1 MPITLAPG
9 VRLFVLLA
17 LYALASVASLFFSY
31 LLRFDFEIP
40 TNYFEQARTVILW
53 VLPLKLLLLAAFGQF
68 RSLLSFFSFPDAKRL
83 VLAMGI
89 AALIMLGVWYLIS
102 PRYAPPRSVIVTD
115 FLTLLFF
122 LYGIRATF
130 RVIREKAHQTRTIV
144 ASRKG
149 TAIIGAGF
157 SGAALCHEIQ
167 ARRGL
172 GMNVVAFF
180 DDDPRKHGTQVHGI
194 NVYGAPE
201 RLPGLKEELGLQK
214 AIIAMPSASS
224 KRVRE
229 VFCIL
234 NQHGLENDIL
244 PSMSEILEKRVTV
257 SRLRQVELQ
266 DLLGRKQVHLETDA
280 IRETLQGSTV
290 MITGGGGSIGTELCR
305 QVAANFPALLVV
317 IERSEFAAFQIEQ
330 ELRSQFPELALD
342 VQVADVRD
350 EARLRG
356 VLDSRRP
363 SIVFHAAAHKHV
375 PMMER
380 QGAEAIMNN
389 TLATAK
395 LARWCADAGTSLFL
409 LISTD
414 KAINPTSLM
423 GASKRLAELG
433 LQALQQEFAGRIRFA
448 AVRFGNV
455 LGSSGSV
462 IPIFK
467 KQIAEGG
474 PVTVT
479 HPEVTRYFMTVHEA
493 AGLVIQSATLC
504 EGGEI
509 FVLDMGEQMKVS
521 DMARQM
527 IALSGLRP
535 GEDIEIRYIGLRPGE
550 KLFEEL
556 WHNGER
562 LEQTRHPKIR
572 ALVSAPPSSTLLK
585 AQFQEIEGNL
595 PRMHEAE
602 LKAWIQLFVPE
613 YGPSPSQSL

>member
-1 MPITLAPG
+1 M
-9 VRLFVLLA
+9 
-17 LYALASVASLFFSY
+17 
-31 LLRFDFEIP
+31 
-40 TNYFEQARTVILW
+40 
-53 VLPLKLLLLAAFGQF
+53 
-68 RSLLSFFSFPDAKRL
+68 LS
-83 VLAMGI
+83 
-89 AALIMLGVWYLIS
+89 VWYLIS

-115 FLTLLFF
+115 FLTSLFC

-130 RVIREKAHQTRTIV
+130 RVIREKAHQTRTI
-144 ASRKG
+144 AAGSKR

-157 SGAALCHEIQ
+157 SGAALSHEIQ
-167 ARRGL
+167 TRRGL

-180 DDDPRKHGTQVHGI
+180 DDDTRKHGTQIHGI
-194 NVYGAPE
+194 NVYGSPE
-201 RLPGLKEELGLQK
+201 RLPGLKDELGLQK
-214 AIIAMPSASS
+214 AIIAMPSASA

-234 NQHGLENDIL
+234 NQQGLENDIL

-266 DLLGRKQVHLETDA
+266 DLLGRRPVHLETDA
-280 IRETLQGSTV
+280 IREMLAGSIV
-290 MITGGGGSIGTELCR
+290 MITGGGGSIGSELCR

-317 IERSEFAAFQIEQ
+317 IERSELAAFQIEQ
-330 ELRSQFPELALD
+330 ELRSQFPELTLD
-342 VQVADVRD
+342 VQVADIRD
-350 EARLRG
+350 EARIRDILG
-356 VLDSRRP
+356 KHHP
-363 SIVFHAAAHKHV
+363 SVVFHAAAHKHV

-389 TLATAK
+389 SLATAK
-395 LARWCADAGTSLFL
+395 LARWCAEMQCSLFL

-423 GASKRLAELG
+423 GASKRLAELS
-433 LQALQQEFAGRIRFA
+433 LQVLQQEFAGRMRFA

-493 AGLVIQSATLC
+493 VGLVIQSAMFC
-504 EGGEI
+504 RGGEI
-509 FVLDMGEQMKVS
+509 FVLDMGEQMKIS

-535 GEDIEIRYIGLRPGE
+535 G
-550 KLFEEL
+550 
-556 WHNGER
+556 
-562 LEQTRHPKIR
+562 
-572 ALVSAPPSSTLLK
+572 
-585 AQFQEIEGNL
+585 
-595 PRMHEAE
+595 
-602 LKAWIQLFVPE
+602 
-613 YGPSPSQSL
+613 

>member
-1 MPITLAPG
+1 MVTLSPS
-9 VRLFVLLA
+9 VRLSVLMCV
-17 LYALASVASLFFSY
+17 YALACVTSLFFSY
-31 LLRFDFEIP
+31 FLRFDFQVP
-40 TNYFEQARTVILW
+40 SNYLKQAGTVVLW
-53 VLPLKLLLLAAFGQF
+53 VLPLKLLVLAAFGQF

-83 VLAMGI
+83 VLAMGSTSLVMF
-89 AALIMLGVWYLIS
+89 AVWYLID

-115 FLTLLFF
+115 FLTSLFF
-122 LYGIRATF
+122 LYSIRATF
-130 RVIREKAHQTRTIV
+130 RVIREKAQLEHT
-144 ASRKG
+144 ASGARKR
-149 TAIIGAGF
+149 TAIVGAGF

-201 RLPGLKEELGLQK
+201 RLPSLKDELGLQK
-214 AIIAMPSASS
+214 AILAMPSASS
-224 KRVRE
+224 RRLRE
-229 VFCIL
+229 VFGIL
-234 NQHGLENDIL
+234 NQQGLESDIL
-244 PSMSEILEKRVTV
+244 PSVSEILEKRVTV

-266 DLLGRKQVHLETDA
+266 DLLGRKPVQLETEA
-280 IRETLQGSTV
+280 IRKTLEGAAIMV
-290 MITGGGGSIGTELCR
+290 TGGGGSIGSELCR
-305 QVAANFPALLVV
+305 QVAANFPSQLVV
-317 IERSEFAAFQIEQ
+317 VERSEFAAFEIEQ
-330 ELRSQFPELALD
+330 ELRSHFPELSLD

-350 EARLRG
+350 EARMRG
-356 VLDSRRP
+356 LLSTRRP
-363 SIVFHAAAHKHV
+363 CFVFHAAAHKHV

-380 QGAEAIMNN
+380 QGAEAIANN
-389 TLATAK
+389 TIATAK
-395 LARWCADAGTSLFL
+395 LARWCAEAECSLFM

-433 LQALQQEFAGRIRFA
+433 LQALQQEFAGRTRFA

-493 AGLVIQSATLC
+493 VGLVIQSATFC
-504 EGGEI
+504 RGDEI
-509 FVLDMGEQMKVS
+509 FVLDMGEQMKIL

-535 GEDIEIRYIGLRPGE
+535 DEDIEIRYIGLRPGE
-550 KLFEEL
+550 KLYEEL

-562 LEQTRHPKIR
+562 LEKTKHPKIL
-572 ALVSAPPSSTLLK
+572 ALVSTPPNAK
-585 AQFQEIEGNL
+585 F
-595 PRMHEAE
+595 
-602 LKAWIQLFVPE
+602 
-613 YGPSPSQSL
+613 